1 MNPSETSHGN
11 DARKSRSLR
20 RSRYGCRNCK
30 LRKVKCDEVRPR
42 CKRCSSFGVTCNYL
56 LNILDLQPV
65 SANSRWQIKDL
76 ALFQLP
82 ASLESP
88 VYTADGSDTFHLT
101 ARHQEYVFR
110 YLGQGPPLV
119 SNDLNTK
126 KLNLSLLELCFVSP
140 SLMHASI
147 ALALACDRHQNDSTP
162 SHRRAEEYH
171 HWTRSAVLL
180 KKWLN
185 QPITTKDK
193 DPIRGTAATLALL
206 SFSFTDTETPNHP
219 WPIRFPSDSSV
230 DPLDWLRMDNAK
242 TSLWH
247 VANPL
252 RSESIFS
259 IMKETYA
266 QLASPMPK
274 AGAEDIPGPLASVC
288 DLGGLSTSENN
299 HYYSAAHALS
309 QLLEI
314 EDSRVTVRHT
324 QRFTKCIHGAFETLL
339 RARDPVALLLL
350 YLWYSKAG
358 RSIWW
363 IESRARIERPAIRL
377 YLEGNYREDHK
388 IQICLLAD
396 LPTWGGFSTTSFV
409 NEPGHGAQHRR
420 ECTGIY

>member
-1 MNPSETSHGN
+1 M
-11 DARKSRSLR
+11 
-20 RSRYGCRNCK
+20 
-30 LRKVKCDEVRPR
+30 
-42 CKRCSSFGVTCNYL
+42 
-56 LNILDLQPV
+56 
-65 SANSRWQIKDL
+65 
-76 ALFQLP
+76 
-82 ASLESP
+82 
-88 VYTADGSDTFHLT
+88 T
-101 ARHQEYVFR
+101 ARHQEYVSR

-119 SNDLNTK
+119 SNDLNAK

-147 ALALACDRHQNDSTP
+147 ALALAYDRYRNDSTTC
-162 SHRRAEEYH
+162 HRRAEEYH

-180 KKWLN
+180 KKRLN
-185 QPITTKDK
+185 QPIATKDK
-193 DPIRGTAATLALL
+193 DPIWGTAATLALL
-206 SFSFTDTETPNHP
+206 SFSFTDTELPNYS
-219 WPIRFPSDSSV
+219 WPIRLPGDSGV

-266 QLASPMPK
+266 KLASPLPER
-274 AGAEDIPGPLASVC
+274 GAEGIPGLLASVC
-288 DLGGLSTSENN
+288 DLGGLSTSETNP
-299 HYYSAAHALS
+299 YFSAAHALS

-314 EDSRVTVRHT
+314 EDSRVTVGHT

-377 YLEGNYREDHK
+377 YLEGNHGEDHK
-388 IQICLLAD
+388 IQTCLLAD
-396 LPTWGGFSTTSFV
+396 LPTCGGFLTTPCV
-409 NEPGHGAQHRR
+409 NEPRHGAQHRR
-420 ECTGIY
+420 EYTGIY

>member
-1 MNPSETSHGN
+1 MEMMHESQGRCDVRDMGAAIASSE
-11 DARKSRSLR
+11 KS
-20 RSRYGCRNCK
+20 SRYPWPRASSGALPTEN
-30 LRKVKCDEVRPR
+30 CDEVRPR

-247 VANPL
+247 YV
-252 RSESIFS
+252 IW
-259 IMKETYA
+259 
-266 QLASPMPK
+266 
-274 AGAEDIPGPLASVC
+274 ED
-288 DLGGLSTSENN
+288 STSENN